1 MTKREK
7 IYIYLLTAFV
17 FVAILFAEFRVSSS
31 ALDIRVYYYIFSLC
45 MTTWIVG
52 FPKKFD
58 KIVLVMY
65 VLQIFLALN
74 IIFKFI

>member
-17 FVAILFAEFRVSSS
+17 MVAILFAEFRFSYT
-31 ALDIRVYYYIFSLC
+31 ARDMRVYYYIFSLYII
-45 MTTWIVG
+45 TWIAG
-52 FPKKFD
+52 FPRKFD
-58 KIVLVMY
+58 KFVLAMY

>member
-7 IYIYLLTAFV
+7 ITIYLLTAFV
-17 FVAILFAEFRVSSS
+17 FVAILFAEFRFSSS
-31 ALDIRVYYYIFSLC
+31 AQDMRVYYYIFSLC
-45 MTTWIVG
+45 MTIWIVG

-58 KIVLVMY
+58 KIVILMY
-65 VLQIFLALN
+65 VLQLFLGLN

>member
-17 FVAILFAEFRVSSS
+17 FVAMLFAEFRFSNT
-31 ALDIRVYYYIFSLC
+31 ARDMRVYYYIFSLC

-52 FPKKFD
+52 FPRKFD
-58 KIVLVMY
+58 KFVVVMY
-65 VLQIFLALN
+65 LLQLFLALN
-74 IIFKFI
+74 IIFRFI